1 MLNPQVTGKSATAF
15 ASAVA
20 TVALG
25 CIHHQTGG
33 YPLYEPASPRR
44 PTADVAR
51 LFGPIAS
58 VDGRDVSGLGRS
70 FELLPGCHVVVT
82 QKQMLE
88 FDNAASVSGQ
98 FPPRTYLFWMKAAHT
113 YVIERPT
120 TGIGGARAITW
131 IEAYDAAP
139 SGRRFPVGA
148 TNNERAID
156 DCRASRPE

>member
-1 MLNPQVTGKSATAF
+1 MLNPQVTGKS